1 MRVGDDPRGA
11 VVTDPFPLWTGD
23 DVTAIVPSV
32 DDPGRAMLRMEAVA
46 SIGAQRIKPK
56 AKLVSRDK
64 PRWTGQALA
73 ENRNRLIALAETK
86 WVAMLDDDD
95 LWYPNHLE
103 VLLSGANQHPAAQI
117 VYSWGDDRGQSVR
130 LHFDAELIRQRNIFT
145 STIMLRKDAWAAV
158 GGYPEDG
165 KMPYEDWALNLAVL
179 DKFGPDAFV
188 CMPVVTFDYR
198 WVPTVKSLTGAWR
211 G

>member
-1 MRVGDDPRGA
+1 
-11 VVTDPFPLWTGD
+11 VTLLTPYTGD

-32 DDPGRAMLRMEAVA
+32 DDPGRAMLCMEAVA
-46 SIGAQRIKPK
+46 SIGRQTIKPH
-56 AKLVSRDK
+56 ARLVSHEK
-64 PRWTGQALA
+64 PEWTGVALA
-73 ENRNRLIALAETK
+73 KNRNRLITRAETE
-86 WVAMLDDDD
+86 WVALLDDDD
-95 LWYPNHLE
+95 LWYPSHLAT
-103 VLLSGANQHPAAQI
+103 LLDGANQHMMTQI
-117 VYSWGDDRGQSVR
+117 VYSWGDGRAQSVR

-145 STIMLRKDAWAAV
+145 STILLRKSAWEAV

-165 KMPYEDWALNLAVL
+165 KVEYEDWALNLAVL
-179 DKFGPDAFV
+179 DKFGPAAFV